1 MSGGDAASFLA
12 MSPFGP
18 LLSLPG
24 VDASSLL
31 AGLSG
36 GNNFAALIGLGGPNN
51 PFGSVPAA
59 GSPGSSEFGASV
71 AAGTQTPSGASATQM
86 IVPTA

>member
-1 MSGGDAASFLA
+1 MSSADAASFLA
-12 MSPFGP
+12 MSPFAP

-36 GNNFAALIGLGGPNN
+36 GNNFSALIGLGGPNN
-51 PFGSVPAA
+51 PFGDVPAA
-59 GSPGSSEFGASV
+59 GSPGSSQFAASA
-71 AAGTQTPSGASATQM
+71 AAGMQVPSGASATQM